1 MKLLFIILICLS
13 WCVIVYLFRRVAE
26 QDRVLWRMHE
36 DVLDSDEFQLVQSLA
51 RLESA
56 IATVGGLSQALQE
69 DDGEGADGK

>member
-36 DVLDSDEFQLVQSLA
+36 DVLDSGEFRIVQSLA

-56 IATVGGLSQALQE
+56 IAAVRGLSQALQE
-69 DDGEGADGK
+69 ADDETSNQ